1 MGKKTSIND
10 FANEITDIM
19 ESYAGEISGMLKE
32 EVEAAGKL
40 GLKVEK
46 ENAPKETGFYKR
58 NLKLKRVFENSH
70 KIVFLIHAV
79 NGSWRVA
86 HLLEKGHAKRNGG
99 RVQGHPHFEPAE
111 REIENYLGR
120 SVELRVKGKGRE

>member
-1 MGKKTSIND
+1 MGKNISIND
-10 FANEITDIM
+10 LASEISDIM
-19 ESYAGEISGMLKE
+19 ASYAGEVSGMMKE

-40 GLKVEK
+40 GLKVVR
-46 ENAPKETGFYKR
+46 ENAPKNTGFYKK
-58 NLKLKRVFENSH
+58 NLKLKRIFENSH
-70 KIVFLIHAV
+70 KIVLLIHSV

-120 SVELRVKGKGRE
+120 AVEMRIKGKGRE